1 MNEPSSSSS
10 SSSSSS
16 VDALL
21 SDAAR
26 LIAVDEPC
34 HAVEQLRH
42 ARTVARDA
50 RDVDVDPRA
59 AVVREVEAEIAALL
73 HEISDADAWKL
84 HGTSMGTSV
93 LLRTTNT
100 YDNLLRF
107 RSEKLMDVSIF
118 SLLAAVNEHEDY
130 EKFMPGLDTVEL
142 LASPSKFRRT
152 LRLSG
157 KKPWP
162 LNRTEMILEAYG
174 GKVKVTPIPTHV

>member
-1 MNEPSSSSS
+1 MLSLLWPLRLLRNIEWDWTSSYKEFDKLALDL
-10 SSSSSS
+10 
-16 VDALL
+16 VDK
-21 SDAAR
+21 SG
-26 LIAVDEPC
+26 
-34 HAVEQLRH
+34 
-42 ARTVARDA
+42 
-50 RDVDVDPRA
+50 DVDLDPRA

-142 LASPSKFRRT
+142 LSSPSKFRRT